1 MAAPSETWASNTEG
15 REGREGK
22 IASQQTHVRCSCVY
36 VCDQYVHYTIVQ
48 YGVNDTVLV
57 ILNDSHNK
65 YTLNL
70 KKKNKCGI

>member
-22 IASQQTHVRCSCVY
+22 IASSRHTYSCVY